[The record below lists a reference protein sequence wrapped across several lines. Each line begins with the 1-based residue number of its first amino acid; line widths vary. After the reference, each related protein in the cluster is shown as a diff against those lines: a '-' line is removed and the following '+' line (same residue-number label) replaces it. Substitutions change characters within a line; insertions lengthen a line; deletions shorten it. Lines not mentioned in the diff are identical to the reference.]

1 MGPEYLKLE
10 FAKSYP
16 GFRLEV
22 DASFGAGVTAVF
34 GPSGSGK
41 TTVLNCIAG
50 FTVPDSGLIELDGR
64 TVYSSSPRVRVP
76 AERRGIGYI
85 FQDGL
90 LFPHMS
96 VEKNIRYGYRLRPA
110 GKRAISPDDLIEL
123 LELQHLLGRHPAF
136 LSGGEAQRV
145 ALARALATSP
155 SLLLLDEPL
164 SSLDMGLRGRVLRYL
179 KAVHS
184 QLSIPMV
191 YVSHSIS
198 EVLAISSQALV
209 LDRGRQVAFEAVRD
223 ALVQPGVRFLMESA
237 GVENLLDV
245 VVTDRRPD
253 SGTIVSALG
262 EHPLYIV
269 DPHPLADD
277 VRGGNSIRQGD
288 TVSVS
293 IRAGDIIVGLDAP
306 PRISAQ
312 NILPA
317 TISDVHRVE
326 GRVTVYADCGVPLV
340 VEVTPEA
347 AASLQ
352 LHPGQD
358 AYLIV
363 KSSSVMLLD

>member
-1 MGPEYLKLE
+1 MDGEYLRLA
-10 FAKSYP
+10 FAKGYP

-22 DASFGAGVTAVF
+22 EASFSSGVTAVF

-41 TTVLNCIAG
+41 TTVLNCVAG
-50 FTVPDSGLIELDGR
+50 LTAPDSGVISLNGR
-64 TVYSSSPRVRVP
+64 TVYASSPRVRVP

-90 LFPHMS
+90 LFPHLS
-96 VEKNIRYGYRLRPA
+96 VRENIRYGHKLRQA
-110 GKRAISPDDLIEL
+110 NGQTISPDDLVEL
-123 LELQHLLGRHPAF
+123 LELGHLMERRPGS

-179 KAVHS
+179 KTVHN

-198 EVLAISSQALV
+198 EVLAISSEALV
-209 LDRGRQVAFEAVRD
+209 LDRGRQVTFGAVRD
-223 ALVQPGVRFLMESA
+223 ALVQPGIRSLMENA

-245 VVTDRRPD
+245 VVTDRRSD

-269 DPHPLADD
+269 DPHSMTD
-277 VRGGNSIRQGD
+277 GIGQGD
-288 TVSVS
+288 IISVS
-293 IRAGDIIVGLDAP
+293 IRAGDIIVALDAP

-326 GRVTVYADCGVPLV
+326 GRVMVYADCGVPLV

-347 AASLQ
+347 ATALR
-352 LHPGQD
+352 LHQGQD

>member
-1 MGPEYLKLE
+1 MEQDYLRLA
-10 FAKSYP
+10 FSKSYT

-22 DASFGAGVTAVF
+22 DATFTSGVTAVF

-50 FTVPDSGLIELDGR
+50 FSVPDSGIITLKGSA
-64 TVYSSSPRVRVP
+64 VYSSKPRVRVP
-76 AERRGIGYI
+76 PERRGIGYI

-96 VEKNIRYGYRLRPA
+96 VGENIRYGYKLRSPDS
-110 GKRAISPDDLIEL
+110 RAISPDDLTEL
-123 LELQHLLGRHPAF
+123 LGLQHLLERRPGS

-179 KAVHS
+179 KVVHA

-198 EVLAISSQALV
+198 EVLAISGQALV
-209 LDRGRQVAFEAVRD
+209 LDRGRQVAFEPVRD
-223 ALVQPGVRFLMESA
+223 ALVKPGVRSLMEGG

-269 DPHPLADD
+269 DPHPVTD
-277 VRGGNSIRQGD
+277 GISQGD
-288 TVSVS
+288 TISVS
-293 IRAGDIIVGLDAP
+293 IRAGDIIVALDLP

-317 TISDVHRVE
+317 TISNVHRVE
-326 GRVTVYADCGVPLV
+326 SRVLVYADCGVPLV

-352 LHPGQD
+352 LHQGQD

-363 KSSSVMLLD
+363 KSSSVMLMD

>member
-1 MGPEYLKLE
+1 MQQDFLQLA
-10 FAKSYP
+10 FAKSYA

-22 DASFGAGVTAVF
+22 DASFSSGVTAVF

-50 FTVPDSGLIELDGR
+50 FTVPDSGVITLNGDA
-64 TVYSSSPRVRVP
+64 VYSSSPKVRVP
-76 AERRGIGYI
+76 PERRGLGYI

-96 VEKNIRYGYRLRPA
+96 VKENIQYGFKLRPPD
-110 GKRAISPDDLIEL
+110 RRVISPNDLVEL
-123 LELQHLLGRHPAF
+123 LELQHLLGRRPVS
-136 LSGGEAQRV
+136 LSGGERQRV

-164 SSLDMGLRGRVLRYL
+164 SSLDMGLRGRILRYL

-209 LDRGRQVAFEAVRD
+209 LDRGRQVTFGPVRD
-223 ALVQPGVRFLMESA
+223 ALVQPGVRFLVESG

-253 SGTIVSALG
+253 SGTIVSSLG

-269 DPHPLADD
+269 DPHPVTDGL
-277 VRGGNSIRQGD
+277 RQGD
-288 TVSVS
+288 VISVS
-293 IRAGDIIVGLDAP
+293 IRAGDIIVALDLPA
-306 PRISAQ
+306 RLSAQ

-326 GRVTVYADCGVPLV
+326 GRVMVYADCGVPLV
-340 VEVTPEA
+340 VEVTAEA
-347 AASLQ
+347 ATALQ
-352 LHPGQD
+352 LHRGQD

>member
-1 MGPEYLKLE
+1 MEQDFLRLA
-10 FAKSYP
+10 FAKRYP

-22 DASFGAGVTAVF
+22 DATFSSGVTAVF

-41 TTVLNCIAG
+41 TTVLNCVAG
-50 FTVPDSGLIELDGR
+50 FTAPDSGDIVLNG
-64 TVYSSSPRVRVP
+64 TAVYSSRPKVKIP
-76 AERRGIGYI
+76 PERRGIGYI

-96 VEKNIRYGYRLRPA
+96 VAENIRYGHKLR
-110 GKRAISPDDLIEL
+110 RADGRVISPDDLIEL
-123 LELQHLLGRHPAF
+123 LGLQHLLERRPGS
-136 LSGGEAQRV
+136 LSGGERQRV

-179 KAVHS
+179 KAVHT

-209 LDRGRQVAFEAVRD
+209 LDRGRQVTFDGVRD
-223 ALVQPGVRFLMESA
+223 ALVQPGMRSLMESG

-245 VVTDRRPD
+245 AVMDRRPD
-253 SGTIVSALG
+253 SGTIVCALG

-269 DPHPLADD
+269 DPHPATD
-277 VRGGNSIRQGD
+277 GIRHGD
-288 TVSVS
+288 IVSVS
-293 IRAGDIIVGLDAP
+293 IRAGDIIVALDPP

-312 NILPA
+312 NVLPA
-317 TISDVHRVE
+317 SITDLYRVE
-326 GRVTVYADCGVPLV
+326 GRVMVYADCGAPLV

-347 AASLQ
+347 AAGLQ
-352 LHPGQD
+352 LHRGQD

>member
-1 MGPEYLKLE
+1 MEQDYLRLT
-10 FAKSYP
+10 FSKSYP
-16 GFRLEV
+16 GFHLEV
-22 DASFGAGVTAVF
+22 DATFPPGVTAVF

-50 FTVPDSGLIELDGR
+50 FTMPDSGIITLDGR
-64 TVYSSSPRVRVP
+64 TLYSSRPKVKVP
-76 AERRGIGYI
+76 PEGRGIGYI

-96 VEKNIRYGYRLRPA
+96 VGENIRYGYKLRPPD
-110 GKRAISPDDLIEL
+110 GRAISPEDLVEL
-123 LELQHLLGRHPAF
+123 LELGHLVERRPDS
-136 LSGGEAQRV
+136 LSGGERQRV

-198 EVLAISSQALV
+198 EVLAISGQALV
-209 LDRGRQVAFEAVRD
+209 LDRGRQVTFESVRD
-223 ALVQPGVRFLMESA
+223 ALVQPGIRSLMEGA

-245 VVTDRRPD
+245 VVTDRRAD

-262 EHPLYIV
+262 EHPLYVV
-269 DPHPLADD
+269 DPHSMTD
-277 VRGGNSIRQGD
+277 GIGQGD
-288 TVSVS
+288 IISVS
-293 IRAGDIIVGLDAP
+293 IRAGDIIVALDRP

-326 GRVTVYADCGVPLV
+326 GRVMVYADCGVPLV

-347 AASLQ
+347 ASALQ
-352 LHPGQD
+352 LHRGQD

>member
-1 MGPEYLKLE
+1 MAQDYLNLA
-10 FAKSYP
+10 FSKSYP
-16 GFRLEV
+16 GFRMEV
-22 DASFGAGVTAVF
+22 EASFSAGVTAVV

-41 TTVLNCIAG
+41 TTVLNCIAV
-50 FTVPDSGLIELDGR
+50 FTVPDSGVISLDGR
-64 TVYSSSPRVRVP
+64 TVYSSHPKVRVP
-76 AERRGIGYI
+76 PERRGIGYI

-96 VEKNIRYGYRLRPA
+96 VGDNIRYGYKLRQPND
-110 GKRAISPDDLIEL
+110 RAISPDDLMEL
-123 LELQHLLGRHPAF
+123 LELGHLVERRPDS
-136 LSGGEAQRV
+136 LSGGERQRV
-145 ALARALATSP
+145 ALP

-198 EVLAISSQALV
+198 EVLAISGEALV
-209 LDRGRQVAFEAVRD
+209 LDRGRQVTFEAVRN
-223 ALVQPGVRFLMESA
+223 ALVQPGVRSLMESA

-262 EHPLYIV
+262 ENPLYIV
-269 DPHPLADD
+269 DPHPWVD
-277 VRGGNSIRQGD
+277 GIGQGK

-293 IRAGDIIVGLDAP
+293 IRAGDIIVALDAP

-326 GRVTVYADCGVPLV
+326 GRVMVYADCGVPLV

-347 AASLQ
+347 ASALQ
-352 LHPGQD
+352 LHRGQD

>member
-1 MGPEYLKLE
+1 MVQDYLNLA
-10 FAKSYP
+10 FSKSYP
-16 GFRLEV
+16 GFRMEV
-22 DASFGAGVTAVF
+22 EARFSPGVTAVF

-50 FTVPDSGLIELDGR
+50 FTVPDSGVISLDGR
-64 TVYSSSPRVRVP
+64 TVYSSHPKVRVP
-76 AERRGIGYI
+76 PERRGIGYI

-96 VEKNIRYGYRLRPA
+96 VGDNIRYGYKLRQPNE
-110 GKRAISPDDLIEL
+110 RAIAPDDLVEL
-123 LELQHLLGRHPAF
+123 LELGHLVERRPES
-136 LSGGEAQRV
+136 LSGGEGQRV

-198 EVLAISSQALV
+198 EVLAISGEALV
-209 LDRGRQVAFEAVRD
+209 LDRGRQVTFEAVRN
-223 ALVQPGVRFLMESA
+223 ALVQPGVRSLMESG

-253 SGTIVSALG
+253 SGTIVSSLG
-262 EHPLYIV
+262 ENPLYIV
-269 DPHPLADD
+269 DPHP
-277 VRGGNSIRQGD
+277 SIDGIGQGQ

-293 IRAGDIIVGLDAP
+293 IRAGDIIVALDPP

-326 GRVTVYADCGVPLV
+326 GRVMVYADCGVPLV

-347 AASLQ
+347 ASALQ
-352 LHPGQD
+352 LHRGQD
-358 AYLIV
+358 TYLIV

>member
-1 MGPEYLKLE
+1 MEQDFLRLA
-10 FAKSYP
+10 FAKSYS
-16 GFRLEV
+16 GFHLEV
-22 DASFGAGVTAVF
+22 DASFPSGITAVF

-41 TTVLNCIAG
+41 TTVLNSIAG
-50 FTVPDSGLIELDGR
+50 FTAPDSGTIVLDGR
-64 TVYSSSPRVRVP
+64 TVYSSNPRVRVP
-76 AERRGIGYI
+76 PEKRGIGYI

-96 VEKNIRYGYRLRPA
+96 VGENIQYGYKLRHA
-110 GKRAISPDDLIEL
+110 NARAIAPDDLVEL
-123 LELQHLLGRHPAF
+123 LELGHLAQRSPRS

-179 KAVHS
+179 KVVHQ

-198 EVLAISSQALV
+198 EVLAISHRALA
-209 LDRGRQVAFEAVRD
+209 LDKGRQVTFEPVRD
-223 ALVQPGVRFLMESA
+223 ALVHPGMRSLMESG

-245 VVTDRRPD
+245 VVADRRPD

-269 DPHPLADD
+269 DPHP
-277 VRGGNSIRQGD
+277 VTVSVQQGD

-293 IRAGDIIVGLDAP
+293 IRAGDIIIALDPP

-326 GRVTVYADCGVPLV
+326 GRVMVYADCGVSLV

-347 AASLQ
+347 ATSLR
-352 LHPGQD
+352 LHAGQD